1 MCFMLGLI
9 TDNHFGYENKP
20 LREERLI
27 FQYVGKLYC
36 TFGLPFTIYC
46 L

>member
-27 FQYVGKLYC
+27 FQLSVYSVIKLC
-36 TFGLPFTIYC
+36 TLS
-46 L
+46 